1 MFTEEQK
8 KKVYADAVFMER
20 MASDEVLSSLMSAP
34 RTPEDERKKEFLLA
48 VGGNPCIC
56 DIVVNPLTLGAL
68 SILGYVGSPFLFRS
82 ASLRPLDAD
91 IALYVLLV
99 GRDAL
104 KSADLE
110 TDVLAHFSIA
120 HDIDRAKAAR
130 EIYEL
135 IALSTAPLEL
145 LPDDGARSGKQC
157 LFDMDWMTSIASQVH
172 EASGEPADKII
183 WEMPLHMAL
192 SFLIQAKRKTMRGI
206 DRKTDAEKILARMDE
221 LMAERLK
228 EMDGANV

>member
-1 MFTEEQK
+1 MLTEEQK
-8 KKVYADAVFMER
+8 KRVYADAVFRER
-20 MASDEVLSSLMSAP
+20 LASDAVLSALMNAP
-34 RTPEDERKKEFLLA
+34 RTPEQERKKEFLLA

-56 DIVVNPLTLGAL
+56 GIVVNPLTLGML

-82 ASLRPLDAD
+82 SSLRPLDAD
-91 IALYVLLV
+91 IALYIFLT
-99 GRDAL
+99 GREAL

-110 TDVLAHFSIA
+110 ADVMAHFSIA

-135 IALSTAPLEL
+135 VALSTAPLDM
-145 LPDDGARSGKQC
+145 LPDDGERSGKQC
-157 LFDMDWMTSIASQVH
+157 LFDVDWLTSIASQVH

-192 SFLIQAKRKTMRGI
+192 SFLIQAKRKTVRGI
-206 DRKTDAEKILARMDE
+206 DRKTDAEKILARVDE
-221 LMAERLK
+221 LIAERLA
-228 EMDGANV
+228 EMEGAA